1 MRLILIVAVVMMG
14 MYGIDKFLA
23 GKERNEVGQD
33 ARLSFMAGERL
44 LREGKPHEAVL
55 NFGRAHA
62 LERSNPDY
70 QIALASAEL
79 AEGRIDTARNTLDDV
94 LQDDSNNARANLLMA
109 RVMVANQ
116 AFSAADSYYHR
127 AIYGAWPANSERER
141 ANIRLEL
148 ADLLAKQGANQEL
161 LSELLLLQNEPATDP
176 DREARV
182 AALFLQAGTA
192 SRAADAYRALIRRD
206 PDNAAAFAGLAQAE
220 MLHGDY
226 RTARSAC
233 RSALRI
239 NPGDASLRG
248 QQEMVE
254 RLTNLDPTPR
264 HLSSAEKYSRSL
276 EILTLVKDELRACT
290 HDIAPVATPPQPKGP
305 ITNEMAESVLQN
317 AERLWRARSDSCK
330 QPPEPFD
337 PLPVLMKKLSQQ

>member
-1 MRLILIVAVVMMG
+1 MRLILIVAAVMVV

-23 GKERNEVGQD
+23 GQERNEVRQD
-33 ARLSFMAGERL
+33 AHLAFAAGERL
-44 LREGKPHEAVL
+44 LREGKPNEAVL

-62 LERSNPDY
+62 LQRSNPDY
-70 QIALASAEL
+70 EIALASAQL
-79 AEGRIDTARNTLDDV
+79 AEGRIDTARNTLDNV

-109 RVMVANQ
+109 RVMVAKQ

-127 AIYGAWPANSERER
+127 AIYGAWPANSQRER
-141 ANIRLEL
+141 ADIRLEL
-148 ADLLAKQGANQEL
+148 ADLLAKRGANEEL

-182 AALFLQAGTA
+182 AALLLQAGTA
-192 SRAADAYRALIRRD
+192 SRAADAYRALIHRD
-206 PDNAAAFAGLAQAE
+206 PENPAAFAGLAQAE
-220 MLHGDY
+220 TLRGNY
-226 RTARSAC
+226 RAARSAY

-239 NPGDASLRG
+239 DPGDAPLRG

-254 RLTNLDPTPR
+254 RLANLDPTPR

-276 EILTLVKDELRACT
+276 EILTLVNDELRACM
-290 HDIAPVATPPQPKGP
+290 HDIAPVATPPKPKGAV
-305 ITNEMAESVLQN
+305 TNELAESVLQN
-317 AERLWRARSDSCK
+317 AERLWKARSDSCK